1 LSDKIAPAQSAA
13 RLRTRKIAGVHTMRY
28 RTDYSAA
35 LLASPPAILAIG
47 DWRLHYQAYSSREQ
61 DTRAPVLLLGGAF
74 QSFRSFAA
82 EVDELLAAHPVI
94 LLDLP
99 SQGGNLQLAPE
110 LGLEQ
115 LADLIAA
122 FAEQLQLPPLM
133 PIGLSYGS
141 ALAALFAARHPQR
154 CARLL
159 LAGITAF
166 GRPGA
171 RLLLEE
177 GLALLDEGRA
187 GEFAQGALT
196 GLLNPLHLDDTGIAP
211 VFRKALLRQIQRLSP
226 AEVER
231 YRQNSR
237 RLLAFQGFA
246 RHPQCPTLVLA
257 GEHDHFT
264 QPWEHA
270 HFAAACAQGE
280 CALVHQADHL
290 AQFERREACAALYRP
305 FLGERPLPARSPGST
320 RLPRE
325 RLLSLDKRCE
335 PRLAPRQ
342 RQAVLRHADGLRWP
356 VELSELGF
364 FGGLLQADLPPELP
378 GRGWQLLAGE
388 LPAQPLLPLRRDARG
403 LAFVFPHTDAAASQ
417 ALAALIHPAPLPAA
431 ACA

>member
-1 LSDKIAPAQSAA
+1 
-13 RLRTRKIAGVHTMRY
+13 MRY

-35 LLASPPAILAIG
+35 LLASPPEVIEIG
-47 DWRLHYQAYSSREQ
+47 GWRLHYQAYSSRQ
-61 DTRAPVLLLGGAF
+61 HDARAPVLMLGGAF

-82 EVDELLAAHPVI
+82 EVDELLREHPVI

-171 RLLLEE
+171 RRMLEE
-177 GLALLDEGRA
+177 GLALLAEGRN
-187 GEFAQGALT
+187 GEFAQGALS
-196 GLLNPLHLDDTGIAP
+196 GLLNPLQLQATGLSP

-226 AEVER
+226 SEVER
-231 YRQNSR
+231 YRQNSQ
-237 RLLAFQGFA
+237 RLLAFGGFSQ
-246 RHPQCPTLVLA
+246 HPQCPTLVLA

-270 HFAAACAQGE
+270 QFAAACASAD
-280 CALVHQADHL
+280 CVLVHRADHL
-290 AQFERREACAALYRP
+290 AQFEQREACAALYRP
-305 FLGERPLPARSPGST
+305 FLEGRPLPLRSHGST
-320 RLPRE
+320 RLHSE
-325 RLLSLDKRCE
+325 QLLQLEKRCE

-342 RQAVLRHADGLRWP
+342 RQALLHHVDGQQWT

-364 FGGLLQADLPPELP
+364 FGGLLQGDLPRDLP
-378 GRGWQLLAGE
+378 TRGWQLGLAD
-388 LPAQPLLPLRRDARG
+388 LPSQSLLPLRRDEKG
-403 LAFVFPHTDAAASQ
+403 LAFVFPHTDANASL
-417 ALAALIHPAPLPAA
+417 ALADRIHPAPLPAV

>member
-1 LSDKIAPAQSAA
+1 
-13 RLRTRKIAGVHTMRY
+13 MRY

-35 LLASPPAILAIG
+35 LLASPPEVIEIG
-47 DWRLHYQAYSSREQ
+47 GWRLHYQAYFSRQ
-61 DTRAPVLLLGGAF
+61 HDARAPVLMLGGAF

-82 EVDELLAAHPVI
+82 EVDELLREHPVI

-171 RLLLEE
+171 RRMLEE
-177 GLALLDEGRA
+177 GLALLAEGRN
-187 GEFAQGALT
+187 GEFAQGALS
-196 GLLNPLHLDDTGIAP
+196 GLLNPLQLQATGISP

-226 AEVER
+226 SEVER
-231 YRQNSR
+231 YRQNSQ
-237 RLLAFQGFA
+237 RLLAFGGFSQ
-246 RHPQCPTLVLA
+246 HPQCPTLVLA

-270 HFAAACAQGE
+270 QFAAACASAD
-280 CALVHQADHL
+280 CVLVHRADHL
-290 AQFERREACAALYRP
+290 AQFEQREACAALYRP
-305 FLGERPLPARSPGST
+305 FLEGRPLPLRSHGST
-320 RLPRE
+320 RLNSE
-325 RLLSLDKRCE
+325 QLLQLEKRCE

-342 RQAVLRHADGLRWP
+342 RQALLHHVDGQQWT

-364 FGGLLQADLPPELP
+364 FGGLLQGDLPRDLP
-378 GRGWQLLAGE
+378 TRGWQLGLAD
-388 LPAQPLLPLRRDARG
+388 LPSQSLLPLRRDEKG
-403 LAFVFPHTDAAASQ
+403 LAFVFPHTDANASL
-417 ALAALIHPAPLPAA
+417 ALADRIHPAPLPAV

>member
-1 LSDKIAPAQSAA
+1 
-13 RLRTRKIAGVHTMRY
+13 MRY

-35 LLASPPAILAIG
+35 LLASPPEVIEIG
-47 DWRLHYQAYSSREQ
+47 GWRLHYQAYSSRQ
-61 DTRAPVLLLGGAF
+61 HDARAPVLMLGGAF

-82 EVDELLAAHPVI
+82 EVDELLREHPVI

-171 RLLLEE
+171 RRMLEE
-177 GLALLDEGRA
+177 GLALLAEGRN
-187 GEFAQGALT
+187 GEFAQGALS
-196 GLLNPLHLDDTGIAP
+196 GLLNPLQLQATGISP

-226 AEVER
+226 SEVER
-231 YRQNSR
+231 YRQNSQ
-237 RLLAFQGFA
+237 RLLAFGGFSQ
-246 RHPQCPTLVLA
+246 HPQCPTLVLA

-270 HFAAACAQGE
+270 QFAAACASAD
-280 CALVHQADHL
+280 CVLVHRADHL
-290 AQFERREACAALYRP
+290 AQFEQREACATLYRP
-305 FLGERPLPARSPGST
+305 FLEGRPLPLRSHGST
-320 RLPRE
+320 RLHSE
-325 RLLSLDKRCE
+325 QLLQLEKRCE

-342 RQAVLRHADGLRWP
+342 RQALLHHVDGQQWT

-364 FGGLLQADLPPELP
+364 FGGLLQGDLPRDLP
-378 GRGWQLLAGE
+378 TRGWQLGLAD
-388 LPAQPLLPLRRDARG
+388 LPSQSLLPLRRDEKG
-403 LAFVFPHTDAAASQ
+403 LAFVFPHTDANASL
-417 ALAALIHPAPLPAA
+417 ALADRIHPAPLPAV

>member
-1 LSDKIAPAQSAA
+1 
-13 RLRTRKIAGVHTMRY
+13 MRY

-35 LLASPPAILAIG
+35 LLASPPEVIEIG
-47 DWRLHYQAYSSREQ
+47 GWRLHYQAYSSRQ
-61 DTRAPVLLLGGAF
+61 HDARAPVLMLGGAF

-82 EVDELLAAHPVI
+82 EVDELLREHPVI

-171 RLLLEE
+171 RRMLEE
-177 GLALLDEGRA
+177 GLALLAEGRN
-187 GEFAQGALT
+187 GEFAQGALS
-196 GLLNPLHLDDTGIAP
+196 GLLNPLQLQATGISP

-226 AEVER
+226 IEVER
-231 YRQNSR
+231 YRQNSQ
-237 RLLAFQGFA
+237 RLLAFGGFS

-270 HFAAACAQGE
+270 QFAAACANAD
-280 CALVHQADHL
+280 CVLVHRADHL
-290 AQFERREACAALYRP
+290 AQFEQREACAALYRP
-305 FLGERPLPARSPGST
+305 FLEGRPLPLRSHGST
-320 RLPRE
+320 RLHSE
-325 RLLSLDKRCE
+325 QLLQLEKRCE

-342 RQAVLRHADGLRWP
+342 RQALLHHVDGQQWT

-364 FGGLLQADLPPELP
+364 FGGLLQGDLPRDLP
-378 GRGWQLLAGE
+378 TRGWQLGLAD
-388 LPAQPLLPLRRDARG
+388 LPSQSLLPLRRDEKG
-403 LAFVFPHTDAAASQ
+403 LAFVFPHTDANASL
-417 ALAALIHPAPLPAA
+417 ALADRIHPAPLPAV

>member
-1 LSDKIAPAQSAA
+1 
-13 RLRTRKIAGVHTMRY
+13 M
-28 RTDYSAA
+28 
-35 LLASPPAILAIG
+35 
-47 DWRLHYQAYSSREQ
+47 
-61 DTRAPVLLLGGAF
+61 LGSAF

-115 LADLIAA
+115 LADLIAG

-171 RLLLEE
+171 RRMLEE
-177 GLALLDEGRA
+177 GLALLAEGRI
-187 GEFAQGALT
+187 GEFAQGALSV
-196 GLLNPLHLDDTGIAP
+196 LLNPLQLQATGISP

-226 AEVER
+226 IEVER
-231 YRQNSR
+231 YRQNSQ
-237 RLLAFQGFA
+237 RLLAFGGFS

-270 HFAAACAQGE
+270 HFAAACTSADFV
-280 CALVHQADHL
+280 LIHHADHL
-290 AQFERREACAALYRP
+290 VQFEQREACAALYRP
-305 FLGERPLPARSPGST
+305 FLGERPLPMRSAGNT
-320 RLPRE
+320 RLHKE
-325 RLLSLDKRCE
+325 QLLRLEKRCE
-335 PRLAPRQ
+335 PRLVPRQ
-342 RQAVLRHADGLRWP
+342 RQALLQHVEGQQWT

-364 FGGLLQADLPPELP
+364 FGGLLQGDLPRDLP
-378 GRGWQLLAGE
+378 LRGWQLSQAD
-388 LPAQPLLPLRRDARG
+388 LPSQPLLPLRHDDQG
-403 LAFVFPHTDAAASQ
+403 LAFVFPHTDANARL
-417 ALAALIHPAPLPAA
+417 ALAEHIHQPPLPAA

>member
-1 LSDKIAPAQSAA
+1 
-13 RLRTRKIAGVHTMRY
+13 MRY

-35 LLASPPAILAIG
+35 LLASPPEVIEIG
-47 DWRLHYQAYSSREQ
+47 GWCLHYQAYSSRQ
-61 DTRAPVLLLGGAF
+61 RDARAPVLMLGGAF

-82 EVDELLAAHPVI
+82 EVDELLREHPVI

-110 LGLEQ
+110 LGLKQ

-171 RLLLEE
+171 RRMLEE
-177 GLALLDEGRA
+177 GLALLAEGRN
-187 GEFAQGALT
+187 GEFAQGALS
-196 GLLNPLHLDDTGIAP
+196 GLLNPLQLQATGISP

-226 AEVER
+226 IEVER
-231 YRQNSR
+231 YRQNSQ
-237 RLLAFQGFA
+237 RLLAFGGFS

-270 HFAAACAQGE
+270 QFAAACASAD
-280 CALVHQADHL
+280 CVLIHRADHL
-290 AQFERREACAALYRP
+290 AQFEQREACAALYRP
-305 FLGERPLPARSPGST
+305 FLEGRPLPLRSHGST
-320 RLPRE
+320 RLHSE
-325 RLLSLDKRCE
+325 QLLQLEKRCE

-342 RQAVLRHADGLRWP
+342 RQALLHHVDGQQWT

-364 FGGLLQADLPPELP
+364 FGGLLQGDLPRDLP
-378 GRGWQLLAGE
+378 TRGWQLGLAD
-388 LPAQPLLPLRRDARG
+388 LPSQSLLPLRRDEKG
-403 LAFVFPHTDAAASQ
+403 LAFVFPHTDANASL
-417 ALAALIHPAPLPAA
+417 ALADRIHPAALPAV

>member
-1 LSDKIAPAQSAA
+1 
-13 RLRTRKIAGVHTMRY
+13 MRY
-28 RTDYSAA
+28 RTDYSPA
-35 LLASPPAILAIG
+35 LLAAPPSVVDIAG
-47 DWRLHYQAYSSREQ
+47 WRLHYQAYSTRQ
-61 DTRAPVLLLGGAF
+61 RDTRQPVLLLGGAF

-82 EVDELLAAHPVI
+82 EVDELLTTHPVI

-110 LGLEQ
+110 LALEQ
-115 LADLIAA
+115 LADLIAG

-171 RLLLEE
+171 RLMLEE
-177 GLALLDEGRA
+177 GLALLDEGRTA
-187 GEFAQGALT
+187 EFAQGALT
-196 GLLNPLHLDDTGIAP
+196 GLLNPLHLNDTGISP

-231 YRQNSR
+231 YRQNSQ
-237 RLLAFQGFA
+237 RLLAFGGFIV
-246 RHPQCPTLVLA
+246 HPQCPTLVLA

-270 HFAAACAQGE
+270 HFAAACRQGE
-280 CALVHQADHL
+280 CALIHQADHL
-290 AQFERREACAALYRP
+290 AQFERREACTALYRP
-305 FLGERPLPARSPGST
+305 FLNQRPLPLRTPGST
-320 RLPRE
+320 RLPSE
-325 RLLSLDKRCE
+325 QLLSLEKRTE
-335 PRLAPRQ
+335 PRLVPRQ
-342 RQAVLRHADGLRWP
+342 RQAWLRHAEGQRWP
-356 VELSELGF
+356 VELRELGF
-364 FGGLLQADLPPELP
+364 FGGLLQADLPTALP
-378 GRGWQLLAGE
+378 RRGWQLQVGD
-388 LPAQPLLPLRRDARG
+388 LPPQHLLPLRHEQQD
-403 LAFVFPHTDAAASQ
+403 LAFVFPHTDAEASL
-417 ALAALIHPAPLPAA
+417 ALAERIHPVPLPTA

>member
-1 LSDKIAPAQSAA
+1 M
-13 RLRTRKIAGVHTMRY
+13 HY

-35 LLASPPAILAIG
+35 LLVSPPEVLEIAG
-47 DWRLHYQAYSSREQ
+47 WRLHYQAYS
-61 DTRAPVLLLGGAF
+61 TRQHDPRPPVLLLGGAF

-82 EVDELLAAHPVI
+82 EVEELLPSHPVI

-99 SQGGNLQLAPE
+99 SQGGNMQLAPE

-122 FAEQLQLPPLM
+122 FAEQLQLPALM

-159 LAGITAF
+159 LAGVTAF

-171 RLLLEE
+171 RRLLEE
-177 GLALLDEGRA
+177 GLALLDEGRI

-196 GLLNPLHLDDTGIAP
+196 GLLNPLHLQDTGVSP

-226 AEVER
+226 TEVER

-237 RLLAFQGFA
+237 RLLAFAGFE
-246 RHPQCPTLVLA
+246 RHPLCPILVLA

-270 HFAAACAQGE
+270 HFVAACAQAN
-280 CALVHQADHL
+280 CALIHQADHL

-305 FLGERPLPARSPGST
+305 FLDGRPLPARSPGST
-320 RLPRE
+320 RLQAE
-325 RLLSLDKRCE
+325 QLLKLEKRCE

-342 RQAVLRHADGLRWP
+342 RQALLQHAEGRQWT

-364 FGGLLQADLPPELP
+364 FGGLLQGDLPRDLP
-378 GRGWQLLAGE
+378 GRGWQLSYAD
-388 LPAQPLLPLRRDARG
+388 LPSQPLLPLRHEDRG
-403 LAFVFPHTDAAASQ
+403 LAFVFPHTDAEASQ
-417 ALAALIHPAPLPAA
+417 ALAARIHPAPLPAA

>member
-1 LSDKIAPAQSAA
+1 
-13 RLRTRKIAGVHTMRY
+13 MRY

-35 LLASPPAILAIG
+35 LLASPPEVIEIG
-47 DWRLHYQAYSSREQ
+47 GWRLHYQAYSSRQ
-61 DTRAPVLLLGGAF
+61 HDAHAPVLMLGGAF

-82 EVDELLAAHPVI
+82 EVDELLREHPVI

-171 RLLLEE
+171 RRMLEE
-177 GLALLDEGRA
+177 GLALLAEGRN
-187 GEFAQGALT
+187 GEFAQGALS
-196 GLLNPLHLDDTGIAP
+196 GLLNPLQLQATGLSP

-226 AEVER
+226 SEVER
-231 YRQNSR
+231 YRQNSQ
-237 RLLAFQGFA
+237 RLLAFGGFSQ
-246 RHPQCPTLVLA
+246 HPQCPTLVLA

-270 HFAAACAQGE
+270 QFAAACASAD
-280 CALVHQADHL
+280 CVLVHRADHL
-290 AQFERREACAALYRP
+290 AQFEQREACAALYRP
-305 FLGERPLPARSPGST
+305 FLEGRPLPLRSHGST
-320 RLPRE
+320 RLHSE
-325 RLLSLDKRCE
+325 QLLQLEKRCE

-342 RQAVLRHADGLRWP
+342 RQALLHHVDGQQWT

-364 FGGLLQADLPPELP
+364 FGGLLQGDLPRDLP
-378 GRGWQLLAGE
+378 TRGWQLGLAD
-388 LPAQPLLPLRRDARG
+388 LPSQSLLPLRRDEKG
-403 LAFVFPHTDAAASQ
+403 LAFVFPHTDANASL
-417 ALAALIHPAPLPAA
+417 ALADRIHPAPLPAV

>member
-1 LSDKIAPAQSAA
+1 
-13 RLRTRKIAGVHTMRY
+13 MRY

-35 LLASPPAILAIG
+35 LLASPPAVIDIAG
-47 DWRLHYQAYSSREQ
+47 WRLHYQAYSTRQRDSRP
-61 DTRAPVLLLGGAF
+61 PVLMLGGAF

-82 EVDELLAAHPVI
+82 EVDELLAEHPVI

-171 RLLLEE
+171 RRMLEE
-177 GLALLDEGRA
+177 GLALLDEGRN
-187 GEFAQGALT
+187 GEFAQGALS
-196 GLLNPLHLDDTGIAP
+196 GLLNPLQLQETGVSP

-226 AEVER
+226 IEVER

-237 RLLAFQGFA
+237 RLLAFDGFSQ
-246 RHPQCPTLVLA
+246 HPPCPTLVLA

-270 HFAAACAQGE
+270 HFAAACAQAD
-280 CALVHQADHL
+280 CVLIHHADHL

-305 FLGERPLPARSPGST
+305 FLGGRALPARSPGST
-320 RLPRE
+320 RLQAE
-325 RLLSLDKRCE
+325 HLLKLEKRCE

-342 RQAVLRHADGLRWP
+342 RQAQLQHAEGRQWT

-364 FGGLLQADLPPELP
+364 FGGLLQGDLPGDLPMRGWWLQCADLPS
-378 GRGWQLLAGE
+378 
-388 LPAQPLLPLRRDARG
+388 QPVLPLRCDDQG
-403 LAFVFPHTDAAASQ
+403 LAFVFPHTDAEASQ
-417 ALAALIHPAPLPAA
+417 ALAARIHPAPLPTA

>member
-1 LSDKIAPAQSAA
+1 
-13 RLRTRKIAGVHTMRY
+13 MRY

-35 LLASPPAILAIG
+35 LLASPPEVIEIAG
-47 DWRLHYQAYSSREQ
+47 WRLHYQAYSKRQ
-61 DTRAPVLLLGGAF
+61 RDARAPVLMLGGAF

-82 EVDELLAAHPVI
+82 EVDELLVEHPVI

-122 FAEQLQLPPLM
+122 FAEQLRLPPLM

-171 RLLLEE
+171 RRMLEE
-177 GLALLDEGRA
+177 GLALLEEGRS
-187 GEFAQGALT
+187 GEFAHGAVC
-196 GLLNPLHLDDTGIAP
+196 GLLNPLQLQATGISP

-226 AEVER
+226 TEVER
-231 YRQNSR
+231 YRQNSQ
-237 RLLAFQGFA
+237 RLLAFGGFSQ
-246 RHPQCPTLVLA
+246 HPQCPTLVLA

-270 HFAAACAQGE
+270 HFAAACASAD
-280 CALVHQADHL
+280 CVLIHHADHL
-290 AQFERREACAALYRP
+290 AQFEQREACATLYRP
-305 FLGERPLPARSPGST
+305 FLGERAVPLRSPGSK
-320 RLPRE
+320 RLQGE
-325 RLLSLDKRCE
+325 QLLQLEKRCE

-342 RQAVLRHADGLRWP
+342 RQARLQHAEGQQWV

-364 FGGLLQADLPPELP
+364 FGGQLQGDLPRDLP
-378 GRGWQLLAGE
+378 LRGWQLSYAD
-388 LPAQPLLPLRRDARG
+388 LPHQPLLPLRQDEQG
-403 LAFVFPHTDAAASQ
+403 LAFVFPHTDAEACL
-417 ALAALIHPAPLPAA
+417 ALAERIHPAPLPTA

>member
-1 LSDKIAPAQSAA
+1 
-13 RLRTRKIAGVHTMRY
+13 MRY

-35 LLASPPAILAIG
+35 LLASPPEVIEIG
-47 DWRLHYQAYSSREQ
+47 GWRLHYQAYSSRQ
-61 DTRAPVLLLGGAF
+61 HDARAPVLMLGGAF

-82 EVDELLAAHPVI
+82 EVDELLREHPVI

-171 RLLLEE
+171 RRMLEE
-177 GLALLDEGRA
+177 GLALLAEGRN
-187 GEFAQGALT
+187 GEFAQGALS
-196 GLLNPLHLDDTGIAP
+196 GLLNPLQLQATGISP

-226 AEVER
+226 IEVER
-231 YRQNSR
+231 YRQNSQ
-237 RLLAFQGFA
+237 RLLAFGGFS

-270 HFAAACAQGE
+270 QFAAACASAD
-280 CALVHQADHL
+280 CVLIHRADHL
-290 AQFERREACAALYRP
+290 AQFEQREACAALYRP
-305 FLGERPLPARSPGST
+305 FLEGRPLPLCSHGST
-320 RLPRE
+320 RLHSE
-325 RLLSLDKRCE
+325 QLLQLEKRCE

-342 RQAVLRHADGLRWP
+342 RQALLHHVDGQQWT

-364 FGGLLQADLPPELP
+364 FGGLLQGDLPRDLP
-378 GRGWQLLAGE
+378 TRGWQLGLAD
-388 LPAQPLLPLRRDARG
+388 LPSQSLLPLRRDEKG
-403 LAFVFPHTDAAASQ
+403 LAFVFPHTDANASL
-417 ALAALIHPAPLPAA
+417 ALADRIHPAPLPAV